1 MPETLLQLIVIYVK
15 RKINTNDEIVNKM
28 KITFTLNEFKV
39 KWWITFNEPRLIRT
53 GYGDTNYAPGL
64 GDHGVSD
71 YIAAHNV
78 LRTHGKV
85 YHLYNQTY
93 KPTQQGSLQNLCRYV
108 SECARQVANNNL
120 PRGISIN
127 KNTWQDFL
135 LMLSQAYLPK
145 YNIKILILLLVLSF
159 HPNLLNVF

>member
-1 MPETLLQLIVIYVK
+1 
-15 RKINTNDEIVNKM
+15 M
-28 KITFTLNEFKV
+28 KCVTFKV

-53 GYGDTNYAPGL
+53 GYGDTNYAPGR

-93 KPTQQGSLQNLCRYV
+93 KPTQQGK
-108 SECARQVANNNL
+108 NNNN
-120 PRGISIN
+120 GS
-127 KNTWQDFL
+127 
-135 LMLSQAYLPK
+135 
-145 YNIKILILLLVLSF
+145 LVITM
-159 HPNLLNVF
+159 

>member
-1 MPETLLQLIVIYVK
+1 MMNDFYYYNILIAN
-15 RKINTNDEIVNKM
+15 KICNK
-28 KITFTLNEFKV
+28 FKV

-93 KPTQQGSLQNLCRYV
+93 KPTQQGT
-108 SECARQVANNNL
+108 NNN
-120 PRGISIN
+120 S
-127 KNTWQDFL
+127 
-135 LMLSQAYLPK
+135 S
-145 YNIKILILLLVLSF
+145 LVIT
-159 HPNLLNVF
+159 